1 MLIFD
6 EMKVREGLVFD
17 ISTGNIIGYTDTGN
31 INDRLKKFEAQLN
44 GKSESHDVATHML
57 AVCIRGIFINL
68 DYPLGQFSTTGK

>member
-31 INDRLKKFEAQLN
+31 IKKFEAQLN